1 MENWYKITLYRLI
14 EICKTV
20 SSKYTRSKV
29 RKALPADYA
38 YVIEELI
45 TEKSEVLNKGAYYES
60 IVTTIL
66 EIGKAED
73 FIIVMS
79 ELIQRLVIDHL
90 HIIGDIFDRG
100 PAPDKILDCLMTYH
114 SFDIQWGNHDILW
127 MGAAAGNVAC
137 IATVI
142 RICLRYGN
150 LDLLEDGYGIN
161 LLPLAAFAME
171 IYGED
176 PCVCF
181 AVKGREGKTDSS
193 SLLERRMHKA
203 ITIIQFKLEEM
214 LLREHPDFDMEDRC
228 FLETLD
234 KKKGT
239 VIIQGKEYRLKD
251 KSFPTISEEAPYR
264 LSKGE
269 QEIMEK
275 LKTAFQNCEKLQ
287 KHVKFLLK
295 QGSLY
300 KVYNGNLLYHGC
312 IPMEKNGDFAI
323 VPVHVD
329 EQLRGREATDAAD
342 VKARQGYFSTLG
354 TQERENG
361 QDFLWYLG
369 SGPNSPL
376 FGKDKMATFER
387 YFVADKAT
395 HVENKNPYYDFQN
408 DEQTALRI
416 LGEFGL
422 SDSGFIINGHVPVK
436 LGQGESPI
444 RAGGRLLVIDG
455 GLSRAYQPVTGI
467 AGYTLIFTSHE
478 LNLVAHQPFEST
490 AAAISA
496 EQDIHSVQ
504 SLVKQMPR
512 RLLIDDTDEGENLR
526 CRIDD
531 LMRLI
536 TAYRKGVIKEARS

>member
-1 MENWYKITLYRLI
+1 MIRGERPYLARFAGTAIRNEQDVDI
-14 EICKTV
+14 V
-20 SSKYTRSKV
+20 GQQ
-29 RKALPADYA
+29 
-38 YVIEELI
+38 
-45 TEKSEVLNKGAYYES
+45 TER
-60 IVTTIL
+60 IP
-66 EIGKAED
+66 
-73 FIIVMS
+73 
-79 ELIQRLVIDHL
+79 QR
-90 HIIGDIFDRG
+90 
-100 PAPDKILDCLMTYH
+100 DKH
-114 SFDIQWGNHDILW
+114 
-127 MGAAAGNVAC
+127 
-137 IATVI
+137 
-142 RICLRYGN
+142 
-150 LDLLEDGYGIN
+150 
-161 LLPLAAFAME
+161 
-171 IYGED
+171 
-176 PCVCF
+176 
-181 AVKGREGKTDSS
+181 
-193 SLLERRMHKA
+193 
-203 ITIIQFKLEEM
+203 
-214 LLREHPDFDMEDRC
+214 DMEAQIRQNDRLDDFP
-228 FLETLD
+228 FLCAVHACSL
-234 KKKGT
+234 KL
-239 VIIQGKEYRLKD
+239 ILRNSFNRAGKNDRA
-251 KSFPTISEEAPYR
+251 ISDA
-264 LSKGE
+264 G
-269 QEIMEK
+269 Q
-275 LKTAFQNCEKLQ
+275 
-287 KHVKFLLK
+287 
-295 QGSLY
+295 
-300 KVYNGNLLYHGC
+300 
-312 IPMEKNGDFAI
+312 
-323 VPVHVD
+323 
-329 EQLRGREATDAAD
+329 QL
-342 VKARQGYFSTLG
+342 
-354 TQERENG
+354 
-361 QDFLWYLG
+361 
-369 SGPNSPL
+369 GPNSPL